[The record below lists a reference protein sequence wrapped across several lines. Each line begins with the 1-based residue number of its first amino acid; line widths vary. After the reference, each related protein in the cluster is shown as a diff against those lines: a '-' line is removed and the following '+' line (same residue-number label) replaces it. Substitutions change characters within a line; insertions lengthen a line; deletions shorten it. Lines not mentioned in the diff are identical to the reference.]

1 MTTPDYQAVLRRT
14 TALTFDCYGTLID
27 WETGLRRAFRDI
39 LGMTDG
45 ARLQAVFDAYL
56 AAEARIEA
64 GPYQA
69 YRRVV
74 ALAVS
79 EVASAL
85 GVACTSAQSEDV
97 ADSVGD
103 WPAFADTGDALT
115 RLSTR
120 FRLGILSNV
129 DRDLLART
137 LQRFPVTFDFLAT
150 AADVKSYKPGEAHFR
165 AGRNFTGDAGL
176 HLAQSLYHDG
186 VPTRQL
192 GIPFVWINRRGETN
206 ATQAAPLASFF
217 DLAGFARSVEGEMRA
232 ECCAPRGTRT

>member
-1 MTTPDYQAVLRRT
+1 MTTPDYQNILRRT

-27 WETGLRRAFRDI
+27 WETGLRRAFREI
-39 LGMTDG
+39 LGLTDG

-56 AAEARIEA
+56 AVEARIEA
-64 GPYQA
+64 GPYQP

-79 EVASAL
+79 EVAAGL
-85 GVACTSAQSEDV
+85 GVGCTSAQSEDV

-103 WPAFADTGDALT
+103 WPAFADTGDALKL
-115 RLSTR
+115 LSAR

-137 LQRFPVTFDFLAT
+137 LRQFPVTFDFLAT
-150 AADVKSYKPGEAHFR
+150 AADVKSYKPAEGHFR
-165 AGRNFTGDAGL
+165 RGRDFAGETGL
-176 HLAQSLYHDG
+176 HVAQSLYHDG
-186 VPTRQL
+186 VPARRL

-206 ATQAAPLASFF
+206 ATQAAPVASFA
-217 DLAGFARSVEGEMRA
+217 DLAGFARSVEA
-232 ECCAPRGTRT
+232 EVHA